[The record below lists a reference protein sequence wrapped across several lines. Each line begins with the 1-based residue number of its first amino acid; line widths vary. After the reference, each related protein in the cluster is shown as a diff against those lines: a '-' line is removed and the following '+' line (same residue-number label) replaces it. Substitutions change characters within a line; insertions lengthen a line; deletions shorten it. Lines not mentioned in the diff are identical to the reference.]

1 MINQKKLMVVLKG
14 SIKFSEP
21 KLDCNICE
29 PTAMFPSVLCT
40 YQMSILL
47 KIKLLFP
54 SLCLCILVTRKK
66 KAWSTHY
73 RSFRDRDTNDS
84 RKHVLPPTMGCLNE
98 QHYRFR
104 ADRPVQGD
112 NKRSSPSSV
121 TTDMIKTTVAA
132 NASISYRF

>member
-14 SIKFSEP
+14 SIIFSEP

-54 SLCLCILVTRKK
+54 SLCLCIFLVTRKK
-66 KAWSTHY
+66 KGIEHP
-73 RSFRDRDTNDS
+73 
-84 RKHVLPPTMGCLNE
+84 LLI
-98 QHYRFR
+98 
-104 ADRPVQGD
+104 VQ
-112 NKRSSPSSV
+112 R
-121 TTDMIKTTVAA
+121 
-132 NASISYRF
+132 